1 MQNQL
6 YLSEPLRIIYGKG
19 TEYNNLNQS
28 SRKNTQQNSKGIL
41 RWHGA
46 ASTNLMTQSVL
57 IPEEETASA
66 NASKPL
72 GTSEPKKKNFA
83 TKMKMTVAKMLPSNF
98 REPKT
103 GKRQNTR
110 TEGHTENK
118 VTVFLSTPSLLPKLM
133 KDLPSP
139 KLFPKTKV
147 ERLAQ
152 KATVQLDVNVVKAET
167 EQIRKNTVVRSRN
180 VTRRI
185 SVTSLPTGLK
195 KVPYQSKKK
204 HFSVIKRKKKTK
216 AQVICHPDL
225 TIENLQVQVDDLIE
239 TIADKSTQLLAQRQ
253 AELQHCQY
261 LGDEILQSSKQFQ
274 RISKKN
280 SRKYRLKN
288 VCLPCICCC

>member
-1 MQNQL
+1 MWMPSEDS
-6 YLSEPLRIIYGKG
+6 LSC
-19 TEYNNLNQS
+19 
-28 SRKNTQQNSKGIL
+28 
-41 RWHGA
+41 RWPGA
-46 ASTNLMTQSVL
+46 ASNNLTSQSVL

-66 NASKPL
+66 NDAKPL
-72 GTSEPKKKNFA
+72 DTREPKKKNFA
-83 TKMKMTVAKMLPSNF
+83 TKMKLTVAKMLPSNF

-103 GKRQNTR
+103 VKQQNPR

-118 VTVFLSTPSLLPKLM
+118 VTILLSTQSLLPKLM
-133 KDLPSP
+133 KELPSP
-139 KLFPKTKV
+139 KLFHKTKV
-147 ERLAQ
+147 DRLAQ
-152 KATVQLDVNVVKAET
+152 KATMQLDVNVVKAET
-167 EQIRKNTVVRSRN
+167 ERITGKNTVVRSRN

-195 KVPYQSKKK
+195 KVPYPSKKK

-216 AQVICHPDL
+216 AQVLHHPDL

-288 VCLPCICCC
+288 GCLPCVCCCC